1 MDIATVLLPLVNE
14 AVRDFG
20 PWAALPTAFGVGV
33 YEVRRKLIAKDEE
46 IAVLRQQIHD
56 LQEKRLADAR
66 EMIRVAEASA
76 AATTSRTQSDQRVAD
91 LIEAL
96 LQNQAG
102 HGLFGRRR

>member
-20 PWAALPTAFGVGV
+20 PWAALPAALGVGV

-46 IAVLRQQIHD
+46 IAVLRHQIHE
-56 LQEKRLADAR
+56 LQEKRLNDAR

-76 AATTSRTQSDQRVAD
+76 AATASRTQSDRRFAD

-96 LQNQAG
+96 LQRSAG
-102 HGLFGRRR
+102 PSLFGRRR